1 MNLLIQSKKNNSV
14 MNKQFASVSDTE
26 EKQISFTEIAKD
38 IYAYTTQ
45 GDPNSAVVIGEESV
59 LVMEA
64 QATPVMAKALID
76 KIRTVTDKPIR
87 YLVLSHYHAVR
98 VLGASAFEG
107 AEIIASGKTL
117 EMIIERGEQD
127 FKSET
132 DRFPRLFRS
141 VESIPHLTYPTQTF
155 EKDMTIHLGKRK
167 VELKHLGA
175 GHTRGDIVAWV
186 PDAKALFSGDLL
198 EFGATPYCGDA
209 QLLDWP
215 QTLQRIKEL
224 NADTA
229 VPGRGNALLNATE
242 VNEAIEST
250 GKYVTMLF
258 SLAKEAVAKGFNL
271 TQAYQEIHKKMKPI
285 FGEYVI
291 FEHCMPFNVTRA
303 FEEASGIRHPNIWT
317 AEKDKEMWFQL
328 QASI

>member
-1 MNLLIQSKKNNSV
+1 MQ
-14 MNKQFASVSDTE
+14 KQFASVSDLE
-26 EKQISFTEIAKD
+26 EKQITFTEIAPN

-45 GDPNSAVVIGEESV
+45 GDPNSAVIIGDDSV

-64 QATPVMAKALID
+64 QATPVMAKALIER
-76 KIRTVTDKPIR
+76 IRTVTDKPIK

-107 AEIIASGKTL
+107 AEIVSSVKTL
-117 EMIIERGEQD
+117 EMIQERGEQD

-141 VESIPHLTYPTQTF
+141 VESIPHLTFPTITF
-155 EKDMTIHLGKRK
+155 DTEMTIDLGNRI

-186 PDAKALFSGDLL
+186 PDCKALFSGDLL
-198 EFGATPYCGDA
+198 EYGATPYCGDA
-209 QLLDWP
+209 QLEDWP
-215 QTLQRIKEL
+215 ETLRNIKAL
-224 NADTA
+224 GAVCA
-229 VPGRGNALLNATE
+229 VPGRGNALFNEKE
-242 VNEAIEST
+242 VNESIEST
-250 GKYVTMLF
+250 THYVTML
-258 SLAKEAVAKGFNL
+258 LDTAKAAVAKGLDL
-271 TQAYQEIHKKMKPI
+271 TAAYKEIHGLMKPI
-285 FGEYVI
+285 FGDYVI

-303 FEEASGIRHPNIWT
+303 FEEAQGIKHPKIWT
-317 AEKDKEMWFQL
+317 AEKDKEMWFAL

>member
-1 MNLLIQSKKNNSV
+1 MQ
-14 MNKQFASVSDTE
+14 KQFASVSDLE
-26 EKQISFTEIAKD
+26 EKQITFTEIAPN

-45 GDPNSAVVIGEESV
+45 GDPNSAVIIGDDHV

-64 QATPVMAKALID
+64 QATPVMAKALIER
-76 KIRTVTDKPIR
+76 IRTVTDKPIK

-107 AEIIASGKTL
+107 AEIVSSVKTL
-117 EMIIERGEQD
+117 EMIQERGEQD

-141 VESIPHLTYPTQTF
+141 VESIPHLTFPTITF
-155 EKDMTIHLGKRK
+155 DTEMTIDLGNRI

-186 PDAKALFSGDLL
+186 PDCKALFSGDLL
-198 EFGATPYCGDA
+198 EYGATPYCGDA
-209 QLLDWP
+209 QLEDWP
-215 QTLQRIKEL
+215 ETLRNIKAL
-224 NADTA
+224 GAVCA
-229 VPGRGNALLNATE
+229 VPGRGNALFNEKE
-242 VNEAIEST
+242 VNESIEST
-250 GKYVTMLF
+250 THYVTML
-258 SLAKEAVAKGFNL
+258 LDTAKAAVAKGLDL
-271 TQAYQEIHKKMKPI
+271 TAAYKEIHGLMKPI
-285 FGEYVI
+285 FGDYVI

-303 FEEASGIRHPNIWT
+303 FEEAQGIKHPKIWT
-317 AEKDKEMWFQL
+317 AEKDKEMWFAL

>member
-1 MNLLIQSKKNNSV
+1 MQ
-14 MNKQFASVSDTE
+14 KQFASVSDLE
-26 EKQISFTEIAKD
+26 EKQITFTEIAPN

-45 GDPNSAVVIGEESV
+45 GDPNSAVIIGDDSV

-64 QATPVMAKALID
+64 QATPVMAKALIER
-76 KIRTVTDKPIR
+76 IRTVTDKPIK

-107 AEIIASGKTL
+107 AEIVSSVKTL
-117 EMIIERGEQD
+117 EMIQERGEQD

-141 VESIPHLTYPTQTF
+141 VESIPHLTFPTITF
-155 EKDMTIHLGKRK
+155 DTEMTIDLGNRI

-186 PDAKALFSGDLL
+186 PDCKALFSGDLL
-198 EFGATPYCGDA
+198 EYGATPYCGDA
-209 QLLDWP
+209 QLEEWP
-215 QTLQRIKEL
+215 ETLQKIKAL
-224 NADTA
+224 GAVCA
-229 VPGRGNALLNATE
+229 VPGRGNALFNDKE
-242 VNEAIEST
+242 VNESIEST
-250 GKYVTMLF
+250 TQYVTML
-258 SLAKEAVAKGFNL
+258 LDTAKAAVAKGLDL
-271 TQAYQEIHKKMKPI
+271 TAAYKEIHGLMKPI
-285 FGEYVI
+285 FGDYVI

-303 FEEASGIRHPNIWT
+303 FEEAQGIKHPKIWT
-317 AEKDKEMWFQL
+317 AEKDKEMWFAL

>member
-1 MNLLIQSKKNNSV
+1 MQ
-14 MNKQFASVSDTE
+14 KQFASVSDLE
-26 EKQISFTEIAKD
+26 EKQITFTEIAPN

-45 GDPNSAVVIGEESV
+45 GDPNSAVIIGDDSV

-64 QATPVMAKALID
+64 QATPVMAKALIER
-76 KIRTVTDKPIR
+76 IRTVTDKPIK

-107 AEIIASGKTL
+107 AEIVSSVKTL
-117 EMIIERGEQD
+117 EMIQERGEQD

-141 VESIPHLTYPTQTF
+141 VESIPHLTFPTITF
-155 EKDMTIHLGKRK
+155 DTEMTIDLGNRI

-186 PDAKALFSGDLL
+186 PDCKALFSGDLL
-198 EFGATPYCGDA
+198 EYGATPYCGDA
-209 QLLDWP
+209 QLEDWP
-215 QTLQRIKEL
+215 ETLRNIKAL
-224 NADTA
+224 GAVCA
-229 VPGRGNALLNATE
+229 VPGRGNALFNEKE
-242 VNEAIEST
+242 VNESIEST
-250 GKYVTMLF
+250 THYVTML
-258 SLAKEAVAKGFNL
+258 LDTAKAAVAKGLDL
-271 TQAYQEIHKKMKPI
+271 TAAYKEIHRLMKPI
-285 FGEYVI
+285 FGDYVI

-303 FEEASGIRHPNIWT
+303 FEEAQGIKHPKIWT
-317 AEKDKEMWFQL
+317 AEKDKEMWFAL

>member
-1 MNLLIQSKKNNSV
+1 MQ
-14 MNKQFASVSDTE
+14 KQFASVSDLE
-26 EKQISFTEIAKD
+26 EKQITFTEIAPN

-45 GDPNSAVVIGEESV
+45 GDPNSAVIIGEDHV

-64 QATPVMAKALID
+64 QATPVMAKSLIER
-76 KIRTVTDKPIR
+76 IRTVTDKPIK

-107 AEIIASGKTL
+107 AEIVSSVKTL
-117 EMIIERGEQD
+117 EMIQERGEQD

-141 VESIPHLTYPTQTF
+141 VESIPHLTFPTITF
-155 EKDMTIHLGKRK
+155 DTEMTIDLGNRI

-186 PDAKALFSGDLL
+186 PDCKALFSGDLL
-198 EFGATPYCGDA
+198 EYGATPYCGDA
-209 QLLDWP
+209 QLEDWP
-215 QTLQRIKEL
+215 ETLRNIKAL
-224 NADTA
+224 GAVCA
-229 VPGRGNALLNATE
+229 VPGRGNALFNEKE
-242 VNEAIEST
+242 VNDSIEST
-250 GKYVTMLF
+250 TQYVTML
-258 SLAKEAVAKGFNL
+258 LDTAKAAVAKGLDL
-271 TQAYQEIHKKMKPI
+271 TAAYKEIHGLMKPI
-285 FGEYVI
+285 FGDYVI

-303 FEEASGIRHPNIWT
+303 FEEAQGIKHPKIWT
-317 AEKDKEMWFQL
+317 AEKDKEMWFAL

>member
-1 MNLLIQSKKNNSV
+1 MK
-14 MNKQFASVSDTE
+14 KQFASVSDLE
-26 EKQISFTEIAKD
+26 EKQISFTEIAPNV
-38 IYAYTTQ
+38 YAYTTQ
-45 GDPNSAVVIGEESV
+45 GDPNSAVIIGDESV
-59 LVMEA
+59 MVMEA
-64 QATPVMAKALID
+64 QATPVMAKALIE
-76 KIRTVTDKPIR
+76 KIRTVTDKPIK

-107 AEIIASGKTL
+107 AEILCSAKTL

-141 VESIPHLTYPTQTF
+141 VESIPHLTFPTITF
-155 EKDMTIHLGKRK
+155 ETAMTVNLGNRI

-186 PDAKALFSGDLL
+186 PDCKVLCSGDLL
-198 EFGATPYCGDA
+198 EYGATPYCGDA
-209 QLLDWP
+209 QLEEWP
-215 QTLQRIKEL
+215 QTLQHIKAL
-224 NADTA
+224 GAVAA
-229 VPGRGNALLNATE
+229 VPGRGNALFNEKE
-242 VNEAIEST
+242 VNESINST
-250 GKYVTMLF
+250 THYVTML
-258 SLAKEAVAKGFNL
+258 LNTAKAVVEKGLDL
-271 TQAYQEIHKKMKPI
+271 TEAYQEIYGLMKPI

-303 FEEASGIRHPNIWT
+303 YEEAKGIKHPNIWT
-317 AEKDKEMWFQL
+317 AEKDKEMWFAL